1 MKRSAALQAVARA
14 KRWSLAGLAQRQ
26 LALGA
31 EQDAGTQRLHA
42 LEQDLADA
50 AGRQRTLLA
59 GASFSATDLVSRR
72 RAFAVLAGKSEQA
85 RQHCQALAT
94 QAEGLAAEVRDHR
107 QEQALLERV
116 LDRRDEAEAQAMDHR
131 AAREADA
138 LVAARG
144 SHVEPSHSLHSL
156 PPEGASAPFGRP
168 GGR

>member
-14 KRWSLAGLAQRQ
+14 KRWSLAGLGQRQ

-31 EQDAGTQRLHA
+31 EQDASTQRLQA
-42 LEQDLADA
+42 LEQDLINA

-72 RAFAVLAGKSEQA
+72 LAFAVLAGESGQA
-85 RQHCQALAT
+85 RRHCQALAT
-94 QAEGLAAEVRDHR
+94 QAEALAAEVRDHR

-116 LDRRDEAEAQAMDHR
+116 LDQRDEAEAQAADRR

-138 LVAARG
+138 LVAAQK
-144 SHVEPSHSLHSL
+144 
-156 PPEGASAPFGRP
+156 GR
-168 GGR
+168 

>member
-14 KRWSLAGLAQRQ
+14 RRWSLAGLAQKQ
-26 LALGA
+26 LELGA
-31 EQDAGTQRLHA
+31 EQDAGAQRLHA
-42 LEQDLADA
+42 LEQSLADA

-59 GASFSATDLVSRR
+59 GASFCATDLVSRR
-72 RAFAVLAGKSEQA
+72 LAFAVLAGESEQA

-94 QAEGLAAEVRDHR
+94 QAEALAAEVRDHR

-116 LDRRDEAEAQAMDHR
+116 LDRRNDAEALALENR

-144 SHVEPSHSLHSL
+144 
-156 PPEGASAPFGRP
+156 R
-168 GGR
+168 R